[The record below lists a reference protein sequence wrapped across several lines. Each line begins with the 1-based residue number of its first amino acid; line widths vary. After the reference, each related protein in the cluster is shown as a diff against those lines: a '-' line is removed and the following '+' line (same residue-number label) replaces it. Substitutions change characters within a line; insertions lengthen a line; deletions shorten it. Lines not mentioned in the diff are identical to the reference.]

1 MGITY
6 KDSGVDIDK
15 ANLFIKKIKQDIDST
30 RTSGVIGE
38 IGGFGGFFRPN
49 ITGMKDPLLV
59 SSTDGVGTKL
69 IIAQMMNVN
78 NTVGIDLVAMVANDI
93 IVAGAIPLF
102 FLDYIAT
109 GALNEGVLSDVIS
122 GIAKGCIDAQCALIG
137 GETAEMP
144 GFYPEGKY
152 DLCGFSVGLVERESV
167 IDGSKIEA
175 GDAIIGVASSG
186 LHSNGFSLVR
196 KVVFDTLKIKLDDHV
211 EELKKSIGEELL
223 TPTRIYVKTVKSLL
237 GKTPVHGI
245 SHITGGGLV
254 DNIERLLPEGLKA
267 VIDTKSWEL
276 PQIFRFIKDA
286 GKIDRLEMMRTFNN
300 GIGLAIIVPA
310 DAADES
316 MNILG
321 KIGETPR
328 LIGEIGKMKEGGER
342 VVFN

>member
-6 KDSGVDIDK
+6 KDSGVDIDR
-15 ANLFIKKIKQDIDST
+15 ANLFVKKIKADIDST
-30 RTSGVIGE
+30 RTDGVIGE
-38 IGGFGGFFRPN
+38 IGGFGGFFRPD
-49 ITGMKDPLLV
+49 IAGMKDPLLV

-69 IIAQMMNVN
+69 IIAQMMGVHD
-78 NTVGIDLVAMVANDI
+78 TVGIDLVAMVANDI
-93 IVAGAIPLF
+93 VVAGAIPLF

-109 GALNEGVLSDVIS
+109 GALDEGVLADVIS
-122 GIAKGCIDAQCALIG
+122 GIARGCVDAGCALIG

-175 GDAIIGVASSG
+175 GDAIIGVPSSG

-196 KVVFDTLKIKLDDHV
+196 KIVFDTLKMKLDDRV

-223 TPTRIYVKTVKSLL
+223 TPTRIYVKTVKALL
-237 GKTPVHGI
+237 GKVKIHGI
-245 SHITGGGLV
+245 AHITGGGLV
-254 DNIERLLPEGLKA
+254 DNIERLLPEELMA
-267 VIDTKSWEL
+267 VIDTKSWE
-276 PQIFRFIKDA
+276 PPEIFRFLMDA
-286 GKIDRLEMMRTFNN
+286 GNIEKLEMLRTFNN

-316 MNILG
+316 TKALE
-321 KIGETPR
+321 KIGEAPR
-328 LIGEIGKMKEGGER
+328 IIGEIEKIKDDGER
-342 VVFN
+342 VIFN